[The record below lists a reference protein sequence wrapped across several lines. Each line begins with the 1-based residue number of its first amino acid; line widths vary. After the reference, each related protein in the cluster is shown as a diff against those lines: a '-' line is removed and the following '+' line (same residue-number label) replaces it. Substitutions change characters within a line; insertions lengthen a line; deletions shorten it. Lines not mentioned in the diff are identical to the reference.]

1 MFGNL
6 MALHEYK
13 DEVVSS
19 LQGVYNAQYNQLV
32 NLPVAVAT
40 AMAAST
46 LPSIV
51 LSRMQND
58 IQGVNQKITQV
69 IKVNMVIAFP
79 SAVGLAVLA
88 EPIMKML
95 FPSLVTYQTQAIM
108 LLTTGSSAVVFY
120 ALSTLTTSILQG

>member
-1 MFGNL
+1 M
-6 MALHEYK
+6 
-13 DEVVSS
+13 
-19 LQGVYNAQYNQLV
+19 
-32 NLPVAVAT
+32 NLPVAIAT

-58 IQGVNQKITQV
+58 AHGVNQKITQV

-79 SAVGLAVLA
+79 SAIGLAVLA

-95 FPSLVTYQTQAIM
+95 FPRLVTYQPQAIM
-108 LLTTGSSAVVFY
+108 LLMTGSSAVVFMHCRR
-120 ALSTLTTSILQG
+120 